1 MRGFRGYVTSRP
13 FLGQRVPQHVQN
25 IVIRDYCKG
34 RNMPFLLS
42 GVEYA
47 FPDSR
52 LMLKQLLDQLDQ
64 LDGIVFYSLFQL
76 PNKKALRESIYER
89 VLSKR
94 KSMHFAVETL
104 VFSEATDQLRLE
116 ETWGVSLEVQHALAS
131 DGVIPHH
138 G

>member
-1 MRGFRGYVTSRP
+1 MNGFRGYVTSRS

-25 IVIRDYCKG
+25 IVIRDYCKA
-34 RNMPFLLS
+34 RNMLFLLS
-42 GVEYA
+42 GTEYA
-47 FPDSR
+47 FPDSC
-52 LMLKQLLDQLDQ
+52 LMLTQLLDELDQ

-94 KSMHFAVETL
+94 RSMHFAVETL
-104 VFSEATDQLRLE
+104 VLSEATDKLRLE
-116 ETWGVSLEVQHALAS
+116 DTWGVSLEIRYALANK
-131 DGVIPHH
+131 GVNSHH

>member
-42 GVEYA
+42 GTEYA

-52 LMLKQLLDQLDQ
+52 LMLTQLLDQLDQ

-76 PNKKALRESIYER
+76 PNKKALRESIYEQ

-104 VFSEATDQLRLE
+104 VFSEATDQFRLE

-131 DGVIPHH
+131 DGAIPHH